1 MLTVDKL
8 HKIATEAVENDE
20 WICLV
25 SGDVFT
31 IYKLTGEEEVNE
43 LLENMSDYQ
52 QDDNN
57 YIVDNYDD
65 TIYTEADYAKD
76 WNYFKNT
83 MGI

>member
-1 MLTVDKL
+1 MAK
-8 HKIATEAVENDE
+8 KN
-20 WICLV
+20 
-25 SGDVFT
+25 
-31 IYKLTGEEEVNE
+31 NE

-65 TIYTEADYAKD
+65 TIYTEADHAKD

-83 MGI
+83 MVI